1 MTNSFSTTSSFTLT
15 HAKYLA
21 SKVATDLHRFQRL
34 YGGVP
39 SDQTI
44 ADYEGE
50 LTELLKHDAVQT
62 ATYGFKRNGV
72 WTQAVVKYVTSSGGL
87 LLVDD
92 DPGKIRANLD
102 VSGASF
108 TSYLTYSPKW
118 WAMPEPERA
127 HIKARLPIQRTTGDE
142 PGLEAGHWQNDL
154 SYGAGGRALARSTV
168 KV

>member
-1 MTNSFSTTSSFTLT
+1 MSNSFSTTNTFTLT

-21 SKVATDLHRFQRL
+21 SKVATDLKRFQRL

-39 SDQTI
+39 SDQII

-50 LTELLKHDAVQT
+50 LTELLKHDGVDA

-72 WTQAVVKYVTSSGGL
+72 WTQAVVKYVTSSGGV

-108 TSYLTYSPKW
+108 TSYLTYSQKW
-118 WAMPEPERA
+118 WSIPEPERA
-127 HIKARLPIQRTTGDE
+127 YIKARLPVQRTTGDE
-142 PGLEAGHWQNDL
+142 PGLETGHWQNDL
-154 SYGAGGRALARSTV
+154 NYGAGGRALARSTV